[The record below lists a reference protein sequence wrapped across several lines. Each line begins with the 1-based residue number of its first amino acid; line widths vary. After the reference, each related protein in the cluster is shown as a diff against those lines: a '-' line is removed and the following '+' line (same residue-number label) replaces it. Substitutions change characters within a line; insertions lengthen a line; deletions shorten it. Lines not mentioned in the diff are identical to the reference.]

1 MGSLEQ
7 ANMLINLLFFYYSL
21 KLEMLSKMSPPLQ
34 LGGAVIGLDE
44 LLVKRR
50 GNDAEEV

>member
-7 ANMLINLLFFYYSL
+7 ANMLINPFFFYYSL
-21 KLEMLSKMSPPLQ
+21 KLEMLSKMFPPLQ

>member
-7 ANMLINLLFFYYSL
+7 ANMLINPFFNYSL
-21 KLEMLSKMSPPLQ
+21 KLEMLSKMFPPLQ

>member
-7 ANMLINLLFFYYSL
+7 ANMLINPYYYSL
-21 KLEMLSKMSPPLQ
+21 KLEMVSKMSPPLQ

-50 GNDAEEV
+50 GDDAEEV